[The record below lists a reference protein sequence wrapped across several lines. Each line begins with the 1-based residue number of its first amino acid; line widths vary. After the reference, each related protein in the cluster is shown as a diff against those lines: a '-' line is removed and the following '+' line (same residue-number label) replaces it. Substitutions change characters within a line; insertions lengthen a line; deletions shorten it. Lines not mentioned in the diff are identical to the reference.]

1 MIISLRLFILDN
13 RSMIIVVPVES
24 MSHSSKIVLMK
35 TTMIDSYLFVVCVCV
50 SARGCVEAPP
60 GVTLSEPVCRRIRRR
75 AINSVTIRSSEATI
89 QDLPPCLL
97 L

>member
-35 TTMIDSYLFVVCVCV
+35 TTMIDSYLFVVCVCLRV
-50 SARGCVEAPP
+50 GVLRHHRG
-60 GVTLSEPVCRRIRRR
+60 
-75 AINSVTIRSSEATI
+75 
-89 QDLPPCLL
+89 
-97 L
+97 